1 MNKKLLGIV
10 VLGLLLGGNAY
21 AAESIKD
28 KLMSSDQV
36 TSDFLK
42 NKSVTDL
49 RLLGFRRMDRPL
61 TTTENSVQYYLFKR
75 FDNGSVRV
83 ICFVDPKKTVCRL
96 P

>member
-1 MNKKLLGIV
+1 MKKLLWIV
-10 VLGLLLGGNAY
+10 VLGLLLSGNAY

-28 KLMSSDQV
+28 KLISSDQV

-75 FDNGSVRV
+75 FDNGSIHV

>member
-1 MNKKLLGIV
+1 MKKLLSII
-10 VLGLLLGGNAY
+10 VLGLLLSGSAY

-28 KLMSSDQV
+28 KLISSDQV

-83 ICFVDPKKTVCRL
+83 ICFVDPKKTICRL